1 MARVMCPKDAFFNYL
16 KIEQISVTFKDV
28 TLKTNYSDVLP
39 KDVETKTMF
48 SRNIP
53 LNIPIVSAAM
63 DTVTEHKM
71 AIELAKLG
79 GIGIIHR
86 NLSIDD
92 QAREVTRTK
101 FELLGYK
108 EPVCVNENQKV
119 DNVLKMRD
127 EKGYKFHSFPVLN
140 NEGRLVGIV
149 TENDFE
155 LNDNPE

>member
-1 MARVMCPKDAFFNYL
+1 MARGMSPKDAFFNYL
-16 KIEQISVTFKDV
+16 KIEQITVTFKDV

-86 NLSIDD
+86 NLSIED
-92 QAREVTRTK
+92 QAKEVIRTK
-101 FELLGYK
+101 FGLLGCR
-108 EPVCVNENQKV
+108 EPICIHESQKV
-119 DNVLKMRD
+119 D
-127 EKGYKFHSFPVLN
+127 E
-140 NEGRLVGIV
+140 
-149 TENDFE
+149 
-155 LNDNPE
+155 